1 VTRADAARVVATGLG
16 FPEGPV
22 MMPGG
27 GVAVVEVRTGTVT
40 EVAPDGTTRLLSRP
54 GGGPNGLAWGP
65 DRMLYLCNNGGLGW
79 APEGDFLRPHGQAP
93 DYDIGRIERI
103 DPATGEVTRLYDR
116 VGGEPLKGPND
127 IVFAPEGSP
136 SAGGFWFSDLGK
148 NRPRD
153 RDLGGVYWAAS
164 DGSEIV
170 EAAFP
175 VPGGANGIGLS
186 PDGSVLYVAET
197 ETGRLWAWRVDGP
210 GQLAKQPWPSPH
222 GGQLLC
228 QLAHGRRLDSLAVT
242 AEGNVVVGTLV
253 AGELTTISPTGT
265 VVDIL
270 TLPDPLPTN
279 VCFGGEDMCT
289 AYITL
294 SLTGQLVTMPW
305 REPGLVLPFA

>member
-1 VTRADAARVVATGLG
+1 MTRADATTLVASGLG

-40 EVAPDGTTRLLSRP
+40 EVAPDGTTRLLARP

-79 APEGDFLRPHGQAP
+79 APEGDSFRPHGQAP
-93 DYDIGRIERI
+93 DYEIGRIERI
-103 DPATGEVTRLYDR
+103 DPDTGEVTPLYDR
-116 VGGEPLKGPND
+116 VGDEPLKGPND
-127 IVFAPEGSP
+127 IVFAPDGSP

-153 RDLGGVYWAAS
+153 RDFGGVYWAAS

-186 PDGSVLYVAET
+186 PDGAVLYVAET
-197 ETGRLWAWRVDGP
+197 ETGRLWAWQVEGP
-210 GQLAKQPWPSPH
+210 GQLAKERWPSPH
-222 GGQLLC
+222 GGRLLC

-253 AGELTTISPTGT
+253 AGELTTISPAGEI
-265 VVDIL
+265 VDIL

-279 VCFGGEDMCT
+279 VCFGGDDMRT

-294 SLTGQLVTMPW
+294 SLTGQLVAMRWP
-305 REPGLVLPFA
+305 EPGLVLPFG